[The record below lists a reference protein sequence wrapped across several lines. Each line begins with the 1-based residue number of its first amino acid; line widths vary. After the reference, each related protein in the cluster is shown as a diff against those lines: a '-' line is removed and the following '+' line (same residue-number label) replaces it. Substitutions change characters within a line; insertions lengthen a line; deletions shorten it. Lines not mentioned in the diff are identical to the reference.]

1 MFNLSVHAYVRRG
14 TCTASGCPVQ
24 HAVILGWLG
33 RCVLIRSE
41 DESLIIGAIIRLDS
55 KHLPAREAR
64 SRCRSGLGA
73 SVVKA
78 MLRRVDGLTL
88 RQWKLNHDPPDE
100 PAITVVPA
108 EAGTYTP

>member
-1 MFNLSVHAYVRRG
+1 MI
-14 TCTASGCPVQ
+14 GCVEPS
-24 HAVILGWLG
+24 
-33 RCVLIRSE
+33 VLIRSE
-41 DESLIIGAIIRLDS
+41 DESLIIGAIIRLNME
-55 KHLPAREAR
+55 HLPAREAR

>member
-1 MFNLSVHAYVRRG
+1 MFAARHLNRIWLACSACGHDRL
-14 TCTASGCPVQ
+14 
-24 HAVILGWLG
+24 LGPS
-33 RCVLIRSE
+33 VLIRSE
-41 DESLIIGAIIRLDS
+41 DESLIIAAVMLLDS